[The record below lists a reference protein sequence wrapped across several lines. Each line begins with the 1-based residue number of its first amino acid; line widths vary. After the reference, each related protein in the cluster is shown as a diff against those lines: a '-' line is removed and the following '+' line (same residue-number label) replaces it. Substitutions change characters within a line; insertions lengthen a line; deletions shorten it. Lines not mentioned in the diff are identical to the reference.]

1 VSKRWTIADIE
12 NLKSGKKKTM
22 PGPSANDLTKS
33 ALRILKLKGFK
44 CWRQNNAGVYDAKL
58 EAYRAGSATPG
69 ISDIL
74 GFNRKTGLFMA
85 CEVKSGK
92 DELSDDQEQ
101 FLEEVKQAGGI
112 ALVVR
117 NNDDIEKLNRE
128 L

>member
-1 VSKRWTIADIE
+1 MLEYMMQSLKHIE
-12 NLKSGKKKTM
+12 
-22 PGPSANDLTKS
+22 
-33 ALRILKLKGFK
+33 
-44 CWRQNNAGVYDAKL
+44 Q
-58 EAYRAGSATPG
+58 GSATPG